1 MAGIYL
7 RQGATFIPMRE
18 TPYKAED
25 VLQKLVA
32 EYPEM
37 LAGDDAEAS
46 KRWLL
51 IERETSVAEDENSAG
66 RWSLDHLF
74 VDSDGVP
81 TLVEVKRRE
90 DPRARRYVVAQM
102 LDYAANGVV
111 SWSADHMR
119 ERFEARCRRHKLDPD
134 KVMCDAFGNRGSD
147 DLWARVH
154 TNLAARRLRLVFV
167 ADTIPRELRRIV
179 EFLNEQMGETE
190 VLAVEVKQYV
200 DDAGTQAIVPRV
212 LGQTQAAQQAKG
224 GRRQRRHWDKAS
236 VLEEIERRHSA
247 PLRALVERLLAWGQ
261 QRGLEPS
268 YGRGARDG
276 SVSLGASAPF
286 AFYTTGRLETRFD
299 RLAEWPM
306 SEEDREC
313 LRKQLNEIADG
324 NIGPD
329 KLSLWPTVPMKPL
342 LDESRFKR
350 FLELL
355 DSVYS
360 KEGAPTR

>member
-1 MAGIYL
+1 
-7 RQGATFIPMRE
+7 MRE
-18 TPYKAED
+18 TPYRAED

-200 DDAGTQAIVPRV
+200 DG
-212 LGQTQAAQQAKG
+212 
-224 GRRQRRHWDKAS
+224 
-236 VLEEIERRHSA
+236 RRHSSNRPAGAWPDTGRSAGQGGRA
-247 PLRALVERLLAWGQ
+247 PEA
-261 QRGLEPS
+261 
-268 YGRGARDG
+268 
-276 SVSLGASAPF
+276 SLG
-286 AFYTTGRLETRFD
+286 
-299 RLAEWPM
+299 
-306 SEEDREC
+306 
-313 LRKQLNEIADG
+313 Q
-324 NIGPD
+324 
-329 KLSLWPTVPMKPL
+329 
-342 LDESRFKR
+342 
-350 FLELL
+350 
-355 DSVYS
+355 SVRA
-360 KEGAPTR
+360 GGD